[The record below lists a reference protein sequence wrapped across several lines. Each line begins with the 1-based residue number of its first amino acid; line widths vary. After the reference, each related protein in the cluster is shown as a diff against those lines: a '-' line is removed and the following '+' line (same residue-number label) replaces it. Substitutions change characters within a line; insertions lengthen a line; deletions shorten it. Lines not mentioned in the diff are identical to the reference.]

1 MSTAIQRRLRI
12 LQLLPHRK
20 ESTIT
25 VPRIIDLLR
34 EDGIEAETRAVQRDM
49 EELSLD
55 FPISCIDTE
64 KPYKWFWGANDA
76 LAIPAMGQFTA
87 LTFHLAEE
95 ILKPL
100 LPAQSL
106 EYLKPN
112 FSTAEHVLDDIDKRR
127 TRRWLKKIRV
137 VPRSL
142 RLISAP
148 IADGIYDTV
157 TQALFDD
164 KQIEVTY
171 IAPSNEKGSPNT
183 YSIHPYALIHRD
195 ATTELI
201 GKIDNDVKV
210 RRWPL
215 HRMQTARIL
224 GKNSV
229 IPRSFVLDEFIE
241 SQLAH
246 PLSGKQIAL
255 KLWISMDGFGR
266 AHVLETRLSEDQQIE
281 PVDDGLIVTATV
293 YETIELKWW
302 LLGLG
307 ERVEVLEPI
316 NLRNNIKNTLQKAVE
331 LYEK

>member
-1 MSTAIQRRLRI
+1 MSTAVQRRLRI
-12 LQLLPHRK
+12 LQLIPRRS

-34 EDGIEAETRAVQRDM
+34 EDGIEAEIRTVQRDLA
-49 EELSLD
+49 ELSRKYHITCD
-55 FPISCIDTE
+55 DDE
-64 KPYKWFWGANDA
+64 KPHKWYWAANDT

-95 ILKPL
+95 ILQPL

-112 FSTAEHVLDDIDKRR
+112 FSTAEHVLDDIDKQR

-142 RLISAP
+142 RLVGAP

-157 TQALFDD
+157 TQALYDD

-171 IAPSNEKGSPNT
+171 IASSNDTGSPNT
-183 YSIHPYALIHRD
+183 YSVHPYGLIHRD

-201 GKIDNDVKV
+201 GKIDNDAKV

-215 HRMQTARIL
+215 HRMQAARIL
-224 GKNSV
+224 DTKSV
-229 IPRSFVLDEFIE
+229 IPRSFDLDEFIE
-241 SQLAH
+241 SQIAH
-246 PLSGKQIAL
+246 PLSGKQISL
-255 KLWISMDGFGR
+255 RLWISKDGFGQ
-266 AHVLETRLSEDQQIE
+266 AHVLETRLSDDQQIDY
-281 PVDDGLIVTATV
+281 VDDGLIVTATV

-307 ERVEVLEPI
+307 QRVKILEPAG
-316 NLRNNIKNTLQKAVE
+316 LRNDIKDTLQAAAK
-331 LYEK
+331 LYK